1 MSVAQGSRQSCRRK
15 IIIEK
20 HMDRYYSFLL
30 SSFCG
35 VYLRRGEVGG
45 GVCGASLG
53 LQMGKT
59 RQKYIHRRNFTSFFK
74 KITPDSHN
82 FHFRLLQTLC
92 IQNLSNCCWHN
103 YDASISRVFLKLI
116 FGGFFPI
123 WPNCAPEEKN
133 DLTYAANE
141 DFHYLY
147 LTSMYVL

>member
-1 MSVAQGSRQSCRRK
+1 
-15 IIIEK
+15 
-20 HMDRYYSFLL
+20 MDRYYSFLL

-35 VYLRRGEVGG
+35 VYLRSGDVGG

-53 LQMGKT
+53 LRVKPA
-59 RQKYIHRRNFTSFFK
+59 KNIYIEG
-74 KITPDSHN
+74 
-82 FHFRLLQTLC
+82 
-92 IQNLSNCCWHN
+92 
-103 YDASISRVFLKLI
+103 ISRVFSSKLRQILIIFISVHCKTFVLKICQTVDGITMMRQYPEFFFKLI

>member
-1 MSVAQGSRQSCRRK
+1 
-15 IIIEK
+15 
-20 HMDRYYSFLL
+20 MDRYYSFLL

-35 VYLRRGEVGG
+35 VHLRRGEVGG
-45 GVCGASLG
+45 GVCCASLG

-59 RQKYIHRRNFTSFFK
+59 RQKCVNRRNFTSFSSKLRQILIISISGKCKLFVI
-74 KITPDSHN
+74 KI
-82 FHFRLLQTLC
+82 FQTVVG
-92 IQNLSNCCWHN
+92 IT
-103 YDASISRVFLKLI
+103 DASISPSFLKSI

>member
-1 MSVAQGSRQSCRRK
+1 
-15 IIIEK
+15 
-20 HMDRYYSFLL
+20 MDRYYSFLL

-59 RQKYIHRRNFTSFFK
+59 RQKYIHRRNFTRFSSK
-74 KITPDSHN
+74 LRQI
-82 FHFRLLQTLC
+82 L
-92 IQNLSNCCWHN
+92 II
-103 YDASISRVFLKLI
+103 SISVHCKPFVFKICQTVAVITMMRQFPEVFLKI
-116 FGGFFPI
+116 NFWRVFPL

-133 DLTYAANE
+133 GLTYAANE